1 MSLEDIVICRLCK
14 SYGGKMVLED
24 FDARLTAGAVTCLMA
39 PSGWGKTTLLR
50 ILMGL
55 TEADSGTVTGLA
67 GRRLSAVF
75 QEDRLCPYLSPADN
89 LRLTAPGLTAVGA
102 REALGAMGLA
112 QWADAP
118 LSHLSGGMRRRVAIL
133 RALTAPYDVL
143 LLDEPYRGLDGETK
157 ALAIAETLRRR
168 EGRTVLAVTHDP
180 EEAKALGAAET
191 IVCGQRG
198 RSARDF

>member
-1 MSLEDIVICRLCK
+1 
-14 SYGGKMVLED
+14 MVLEN

-55 TEADSGTVTGLA
+55 TEADSGAVAGLA

-75 QEDRLCPYLSPADN
+75 QEDRLCPWLSPADN

-102 REALGAMGLA
+102 REALGSMGLE

-143 LLDEPYRGLDGETK
+143 LLDEPYRGLDGGTK

-198 RSARDF
+198 QDSRDF

>member
-1 MSLEDIVICRLCK
+1 MEDIVICRLCK

-24 FDARLTAGAVTCLMA
+24 FGARLTAGAVTCLMA

-118 LSHLSGGMRRRVAIL
+118 LSHLSGGMRRRVSIAMALLPDPDIL
-133 RALTAPYDVL
+133 LM
-143 LLDEPYRGLDGETK
+143 DEATTGLDGDYRL
-157 ALAIAETLRRR
+157 ALLEWMEPFLKRGGRAVWCTHRQEELERICTRCMRLE
-168 EGRTVLAVTHDP
+168 EGRARW
-180 EEAKALGAAET
+180 
-191 IVCGQRG
+191 GQ
-198 RSARDF
+198 